1 MSSPDWQRYLN
12 FRCTGC
18 GNCCRDTVV
27 CLTDEDVRRISVG
40 TRKSPLSFVKFYS
53 HDEIAMS
60 DNDPSWIRLKAGRR
74 VMALKKIRGRC
85 VFLDNPTNRCTIYE
99 HRPVTCR
106 DHPFNLTY
114 SASGRLEKI
123 SLSRIVK
130 CLHAWDGKVQRRE
143 LRTVNNW
150 NERQQ
155 ESYVAKIKAWHK
167 TTSGRK
173 RAKDFLRFLGLT
185 V

>member
-1 MSSPDWQRYLN
+1 MPFPDWRRYLK

-27 CLTDEDVRRISVG
+27 CITDEDAQRICEG
-40 TRKSPLSFVKFYS
+40 TGRSPLSFVRFYS

-60 DNDPSWIRLKAGRR
+60 DNDPSWVRLNGGRR
-74 VMALKKIRGRC
+74 VMALKKIRDRC
-85 VFLDNPTNRCTIYE
+85 IFLDNASNRCTVYE

-106 DHPFNLTY
+106 DHPFNL
-114 SASGRLEKI
+114 SFSSRGALQKI

-130 CLHAWDGKVQRRE
+130 CPHAWDGNVRRRE
-143 LRTVNNW
+143 LRVINNW

-155 ESYVAKIKAWHK
+155 ETYVRKIRAWHRIR
-167 TTSGRK
+167 SGRK
-173 RAKDFLRFLGLT
+173 SAKDFLRFLGLA